1 MPKQLRD
8 LADVNYGQSP
18 SGVLDQDGCI
28 PVVGTGG
35 TYATANR
42 SLFSPPAIVVPRKGS
57 LGNPQLMEQQFWAVD
72 TTYAVIPKPGI
83 DAAWLYYNLDRY
95 DLTRLNEATGVPSIS
110 RDWLYRISFHD
121 PGPDAQKKIGVVL
134 RSIDDAIERTRS
146 LIAKYQQVKAGVMHD
161 LFTRGLDANGHLRP
175 SREEAPELYKDSPL
189 GWIPN
194 CWSIAPIRDVCTLIV
209 DCPHSTPVL
218 SDNGYPMVRTSEIK
232 NGTYLVDQSP
242 RVSESEYRK
251 RNGRAVPQ
259 PNDIVFTREAPVG
272 HNFVV
277 PDGLNVCLGQRLML
291 MRPNSSICRPGFL
304 SHQLYAERAQQSFGR
319 ITGGTTNPHINV
331 TDVKQFLVALPP
343 VEEQIS
349 IELLLTSIDT
359 HINAETRMWQKL
371 MHMKQGLMNDILS
384 GCVRVKV
391 HDLVGEHAHV

>member
-1 MPKQLRD
+1 MPKQLRE

-134 RSIDDAIERTRS
+134 RSIDDAIERTES
-146 LIAKYQQVKAGVMHD
+146 LIAKYQQIKAGMMHD
-161 LFTRGLDANGHLRP
+161 LFTRGLDSNGQLRP
-175 SREEAPELYKDSPL
+175 PREEAPELYKDSPL
-189 GWIPN
+189 GWIPKEWDVTTLAN
-194 CWSIAPIRDVCTLIV
+194 CADVDRGKFTARPRDDPKYYGGQDPFIQTGDVAASIGRILTSYSQTLSKRGRLVSKSFPTGTIMVTIAANIADTCILGIPMFAPD
-209 DCPHSTPVL
+209 S
-218 SDNGYPMVRTSEIK
+218 
-232 NGTYLVDQSP
+232 LV
-242 RVSESEYRK
+242 
-251 RNGRAVPQ
+251 GAVPK
-259 PNDIVFTREAPVG
+259 P
-272 HNFVV
+272 
-277 PDGLNVCLGQRLML
+277 GQIPR
-291 MRPNSSICRPGFL
+291 FL
-304 SHQLYAERAQQSFGR
+304 ELCIRVR
-319 ITGGTTNPHINV
+319 
-331 TDVKQFLVALPP
+331 KQFLSSRAPQSAQKNINLEDLRPLTIP
-343 VEEQIS
+343 KPSPEEQVVIS
-349 IELLLTSIDT
+349 TRYDALDAALQSLENERVKLSHLKSGIMNDLLTG
-359 HINAETRMWQKL
+359 R
-371 MHMKQGLMNDILS
+371 
-384 GCVRVKV
+384 VRVKV
-391 HDLVGEHAHV
+391 DDSVGEPAHV